1 MKFIIRTSPQNQQA
15 ACNPLVLVSNPV
27 INHDGEAT
35 GDAPRQDYLEIGRLL
50 GGDVISMEPGDDF
63 GRRLLHRFENA
74 ARLNFSEAFWVSRHL
89 SRHTAVLSTSEKIA
103 IPLAAM
109 LALKRQQVPHVVIAH
124 RLTSRF
130 KHALFRA
137 WPLHHSFSQVV
148 CLSRAQA
155 DFAVNKMGLPPDTVT
170 FVHDKVDH
178 RFFRP
183 GPQAAGDYILAV
195 GRERRDYQTLLAA
208 VAGTELKL
216 VVVASSLWTGAS
228 GLWTG
233 RRRMKADEV
242 PENVT
247 ILRYI
252 PHVDLRDLYA
262 NARLV
267 VTPLFDVPYA
277 AGVNATLEAMAMG
290 KPHIV
295 TRTAGICDYVV
306 DEETGVYAPPEDPLA
321 LRQQILRLWHS
332 PADGRRL
339 GENARQAVDEGMNLD
354 TYSRRIAQLVQEA
367 AG

>member
-1 MKFIIRTSPQNQQA
+1 MKFIVSAAQQNQQA
-15 ACNPLVLVSNPV
+15 ECNPLVLVSNP
-27 INHDGEAT
+27 IIHSNGEAKW
-35 GDAPRQDYLEIGRLL
+35 DAPRQDYLEIGHLL
-50 GGDVISMEPGDDF
+50 GGDVVSTEPGDGF
-63 GRRLLHRFENA
+63 GRCLLHRFENVT
-74 ARLNFSEAFWVSRHL
+74 RLNFSEAFWASRYL
-89 SRHTAVLSTSEKIA
+89 DRHTAVLSTSEKIA
-103 IPLAAM
+103 IPLAAI

-130 KHALFRA
+130 KHALFRM
-137 WPLHHSFSQVV
+137 WPLHQSFSQVV

-155 DFAVNKMGLPPDTVT
+155 DFAVNRMGLPPETVT
-170 FVHDKVDH
+170 FVYDKVDH

-183 GPQAAGDYILAV
+183 MPQAAGDYILAV

-208 VAGTELKL
+208 VAGTGLKL
-216 VVVASSLWTGAS
+216 IIVASSLWTG
-228 GLWTG
+228 
-233 RRRMKADEV
+233 RHRMKADDV

-252 PHVDLRDLYA
+252 PHVDLRELYA

-321 LRQQILRLWHS
+321 LRRQILRLWHS

-339 GENARQAVDEGMNLD
+339 GANARQAVDDGMNLD

-367 AG
+367 SAA